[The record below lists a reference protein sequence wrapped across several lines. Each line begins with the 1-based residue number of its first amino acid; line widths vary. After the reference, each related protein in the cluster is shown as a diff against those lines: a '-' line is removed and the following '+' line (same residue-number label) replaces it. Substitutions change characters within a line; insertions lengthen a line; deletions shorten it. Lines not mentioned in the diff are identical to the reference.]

1 MPPISMR
8 DDSDAVYTLQRLWGH
23 LPEPERLRETHGTG
37 AGVTSGFQR
46 EVDRTA
52 HTLAVATRTILQ
64 NLQGTESTLRAALND
79 LRQTE
84 AQVGFEV
91 TALLALLDAAAE
103 QPPTP
108 APASARPV
116 APAPPSAP
124 SPGTGNDAGVYG

>member
-23 LPEPERLRETHGTG
+23 LPEPERLREAHGTD
-37 AGVTSGFQR
+37 AGVTSDFR
-46 EVDRTA
+46 YEVSNTA
-52 HTLAVATRTILQ
+52 HALALATKTILQ

-103 QPPTP
+103 QPP
-108 APASARPV
+108 APASTSARPV
-116 APAPPSAP
+116 APTPPS
-124 SPGTGNDAGVYG
+124 SGSRGGIG